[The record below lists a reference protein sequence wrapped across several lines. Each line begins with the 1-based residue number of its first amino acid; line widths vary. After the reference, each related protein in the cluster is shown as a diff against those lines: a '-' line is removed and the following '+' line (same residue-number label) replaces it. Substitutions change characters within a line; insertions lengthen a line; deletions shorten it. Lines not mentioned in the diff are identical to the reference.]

1 MAAGLNTKG
10 KMSITELDFDSI
22 KANLKTYLKGQSD
35 FTDYDFEGSG
45 LNILLDTLAYNTH
58 YNAFMANMLANEMFL
73 DTSVK
78 RDSVTSHAKALG
90 YTPTSANAATASLK
104 VQVND
109 ANTTTL
115 TMAEGFVFST
125 TINGVGYQFV
135 NISDRTINPTEGEY
149 IFGTDTLGISVYEG
163 TWVTTKYTKDS
174 TNADQKFII
183 ENDNVDISTL
193 AVQIQTSATDTTK
206 TTYTKS
212 TTLVD
217 IVSTT
222 TAYFI
227 QETIE
232 GKWEIYFGDGVLGKA
247 LTDGNVVILKYIITN
262 KTDANGATA
271 FTPSGNIGGFSDI
284 TVTTIGVA
292 AGGANAETLESIKY
306 NAPFNYAAQN
316 RAVTAAD
323 YKTIVPTIYPNV
335 ESISV
340 WGGEYNNPAVYGK
353 VYISIRPQAGNT
365 LTEATKTSIIT
376 SLEEYNVVSIT
387 PVILDPET
395 TKIIPVVNFKYN
407 ETITSKSRETLA
419 AEVST
424 AIVTYSDDTL
434 EKHEAIFRY
443 SPFVNLI
450 DEVDPSILSNITTIK
465 MSKTFL
471 PTLGTATKYTID
483 FANAFFNPHSG
494 HMASTAGITPGGILS
509 STGFKYTGDAT
520 NVWYYEDDGAGL
532 VKAYYILSSAKVY
545 KAASVGT
552 IDYSTGIIVIAKDD
566 IDSVEDYNGATQT
579 YIRLTV
585 VPSSNDI
592 VPVRNQVLEIDTTN
606 MSITGAADSIAGG
619 SSDGGTTYS
628 TSASYA

>member
-471 PTLGTATKYTID
+471 PTLETATKYTID

-552 IDYSTGIIVIAKDD
+552 IDYSTGIIVIAKDN

>member
-73 DTSVK
+73 DTAVK
-78 RDSVTSHAKALG
+78 RDSVTSHAKSLG

-471 PTLGTATKYTID
+471 PTLETATKYTID

-552 IDYSTGIIVIAKDD
+552 IDYSTGIIVIAKDN

>member
-193 AVQIQTSATDTTK
+193 AVQIQTSAADTTK

>member
-73 DTSVK
+73 DTAVK
-78 RDSVTSHAKALG
+78 RDSVTSHAKSLG

-227 QETIE
+227 QETID

-471 PTLGTATKYTID
+471 PTLETATKYTID

-552 IDYSTGIIVIAKDD
+552 IDYSTGIIVIAKDN